1 MNFGSIDA
9 EFSARAQGQV
19 VAARR
24 GTCGGAQ
31 KRQGEPCL
39 SHRVLVGLAEYAG
52 QSLIYGIGDEIDIF
66 RRTNQSR

>member
-9 EFSARAQGQV
+9 EFLAKAQGQV
-19 VAARR
+19 VVARR
-24 GTCGGAQ
+24 GTCGGAK

-39 SHRVLVGLAEYAG
+39 SRRVLVGLAEYSG

-66 RRTNQSR
+66 RRTNQSG

>member
-1 MNFGSIDA
+1 MPSFLLERKA
-9 EFSARAQGQV
+9 KCLWRAGAHA
-19 VAARR
+19 VAHK
-24 GTCGGAQ
+24 